1 MKIELSHVSK
11 YYRDGE
17 KSTRGLEDVSLSFET
32 DSSFVVITGESGA
45 GKSTLFRVLTGTE
58 DFDEGE
64 IYFDN
69 QPLSGVS
76 DEEKA
81 KLYRENIA
89 FDFQEYN
96 LIEGFSPIENIVLS
110 LTKAGYGLEEAK
122 KRANSVL
129 EEVGLHKQ
137 KKMKVAKLSGGER
150 QRVAIARCLASDAK
164 VLLFDEPTGNLDPET
179 SKEIIALIESL
190 QKGRLI
196 LYITHDFDLVR
207 NKATRHIVLSDGK
220 VLSDETFALP
230 EKGEDGVR
238 AEKHPTPMKSRL
250 YTASLFAVK
259 RPGRLFFTFLIL
271 LFSTAYLY
279 FGSIGITY
287 YEKFRDELTT
297 SGTVTIS
304 GHGVGNEVLALKQ
317 SKDAK
322 EIEESDDV
330 YYDNLDLIKDFSWDI
345 DAGSTLEEATSPETM
360 RHIDTGFVMTPFLL
374 DKNYIVDTL
383 YTAKEKVD
391 GALPYTVYLPRGT
404 TDPKN
409 TAIYSHLTE
418 LEDTHYYLVPSLLMS
433 SMNNYY
439 FYASSDSSQSAI
451 KDAYAK
457 EIKSVTKEIY
467 IDKIYSYSF
476 GDIESSTSSTASSN
490 MVRYGCFSDATE
502 RKKCWKTSQDF
513 VSFIKDPLPGDKKSK
528 NYPSFYTEG
537 LRRVLDPTYALYD
550 NGNALRYSASV
561 EENETKFNLSSYYK
575 DKLSTLSFTY
585 NGAKLTLDSF
595 PADSFAFFNDA
606 DETKRYNYFVTV
618 DVLFD
623 LMKEKKAYG
632 RYYASS
638 IQKAKEITEDLN
650 KSQVTAIYYDHKKTT
665 IVNSKSNG
673 AFFDVASR
681 ISDFFLLLAGVVGF
695 LLVLFLSR
703 ALLSRFY
710 YRKDSDEK
718 VLSDIGYTPKDLYL
732 LNAMQFVLIM
742 SLCVFLCHLLF
753 TLYIPNFAAMYV
765 SNIPLMILS
774 ILLSLAVSFYVSK
787 PSKAHKR
794 RVRHHD

>member
-81 KLYRENIA
+81 KLYQENIA

-122 KRANSVL
+122 KRADSVL

-164 VLLFDEPTGNLDPET
+164 ILLFDEPTGNLDPET

-220 VLSDETFALP
+220 VLSDETFSLP
-230 EKGEDGVR
+230 EKEEDGVR

-279 FGSIGITY
+279 FGSIGITF
-287 YEKFRDELTT
+287 YEKFSDELTT
-297 SGTVTIS
+297 SGTVTVS

-317 SKDAK
+317 GKDAK
-322 EIEESDDV
+322 VIEESEDV
-330 YYDNLDLIKDFSWDI
+330 YYDNLDLIKDFHWDI
-345 DAGSTLEEATSPETM
+345 DAGNTLEEVTSPNVM
-360 RHIDTGFVMTPFLL
+360 SSIDTGFVMTPFLL
-374 DKNYIVDTL
+374 DKSYIVDTL

-404 TDPKN
+404 IDPKD
-409 TAIYSHLTE
+409 TSIYSYLTE
-418 LEDTHYYLVPSLLMS
+418 KEDTHYYLAPTLLMD
-433 SMNNYY
+433 SMNYVSYN
-439 FYASSDSSQSAI
+439 SSNSSQNAI

-457 EIKSVTKEIY
+457 EIKAVTKEIY

-476 GDIESSTSSTASSN
+476 GDTESSTSTIASSN
-490 MVRYGCFSDATE
+490 MVRYGCFSEADD
-502 RKKCWKTSQDF
+502 RKECWKTSKDI
-513 VSFIKDPLPGDKKSK
+513 VSFFMDPLHENSKSM
-528 NYPSFYTEG
+528 NYVSYTDTEG
-537 LRRVLDPTYALYD
+537 LTRALIPTTALYD
-550 NGNALRYSASV
+550 NGNELRSNRNVIAD
-561 EENETKFNLSSYYK
+561 ETKFNLSSYYK
-575 DKLSTLSFTY
+575 DKLSTLTFTY
-585 NGAKLTLDSF
+585 NGAKMTLDSF

-606 DETKRYNYFVTV
+606 EETKRYNYFVTV

-623 LMKEKKAYG
+623 LMKEQKAYG

-638 IQKAKEITEDLN
+638 IQKAKEIAEDLN
-650 KSQVTAIYYDHKKTT
+650 KNQVTAIYYDHKKTT
-665 IVNSKSNG
+665 IVNAKSNG
-673 AFFDVASR
+673 TFFDIASR
-681 ISDFFLLLAGVVGF
+681 ISDFFLLLLAAVGF

-718 VLSDIGYTPKDLYL
+718 VLGDIGYTSRDLYL

-742 SLCVFLCHLLF
+742 SVCVFLCHLLF

>member
-81 KLYRENIA
+81 KLYQENIA

-122 KRANSVL
+122 KRADSVL

-220 VLSDETFALP
+220 VLSDETFSLP
-230 EKGEDGVR
+230 EKEEEGVR

-279 FGSIGITY
+279 FGSIGITF
-287 YEKFRDELTT
+287 YEKFSDELTT
-297 SGTVTIS
+297 SGTVTVS

-317 SKDAK
+317 GKDAK
-322 EIEESDDV
+322 VIEESDDV
-330 YYDNLDLIKDFSWDI
+330 YYDNLDLIKDFQWDI
-345 DAGSTLEEATSPETM
+345 DAGNDLEEATSPKA
-360 RHIDTGFVMTPFLL
+360 ISSVDSSFVMTPFLL
-374 DKNYIVDTL
+374 DKSYIVDTL

-391 GALPYTVYLPRGT
+391 GALPYTVYLPKGA
-404 TDPKN
+404 TDPKD

-418 LEDTHYYLVPSLLMS
+418 LEDTHYYLAPSLLMNA
-433 SMNNYY
+433 MNYSFDY
-439 FYASSDSSQSAI
+439 SSDSSQSSL

-457 EIKSVTKEIY
+457 EIKAVTKEIY

-476 GDIESSTSSTASSN
+476 GDMESSTSDTVSSD
-490 MVRYGCFSDATE
+490 MARYGCFSEADD
-502 RKKCWKTSQDF
+502 RKECWKTSKDI
-513 VSFIKDPLPGDKKSK
+513 VSFLKDPLPEASKSH
-528 NYPSFYTEG
+528 NYASYTEG
-537 LRRVLDPTYALYD
+537 LQRALEPTYALYD
-550 NGNALRYSASV
+550 NGNALRFSTSV
-561 EENETKFNLSSYYK
+561 IKDETKFNLSSYYK
-575 DKLSTLSFTY
+575 DKLSTLTFTY
-585 NGAKLTLDSF
+585 NGAKMTLDSF
-595 PADSFAFFNDA
+595 PADSFAFFDDA
-606 DETKRYNYFVTV
+606 EETKRYNFFVTA

-623 LMKEKKAYG
+623 RMKEQKAYG

-650 KSQVTAIYYDHKKTT
+650 KNQVTAIYYDHKKTT
-665 IVNSKSNG
+665 IVNAKSNG
-673 AFFDVASR
+673 TFFDIASR
-681 ISDFFLLLAGVVGF
+681 ISDFFLLLVSVVGF

-718 VLSDIGYTPKDLYL
+718 VLGDIGYTPRDLYL
-732 LNAMQFVLIM
+732 LNAIQFVLIM
-742 SLCVFLCHLLF
+742 SVCVFLCHLLF

-794 RVRHHD
+794 RARHHD